1 MKTTVEEKDGVI
13 TVVFEGRMDTKSTPE
28 VEEDLK
34 PLFDSESQEIVID
47 CSNLE
52 YVASSGLRVLLSI
65 AIDSQSKGKH
75 VTIKGMNSF
84 VSNLFEMSGFTDY
97 YSRLWQ
103 PRPNIA

>member
-52 YVASSGLRVLLSI
+52 YVASSGLRVFLSI
-65 AIDSQSKGKH
+65 ALDTQSKGKH
-75 VTIKGMNSF
+75 VTIKGINSF
-84 VSNLFEMSGFTDY
+84 VSNLFEMSGFTD
-97 YSRLWQ
+97 LFDFE
-103 PRPNIA
+103 

>member
-52 YVASSGLRVLLSI
+52 YVASSGLRVFLSI

-75 VTIKGMNSF
+75 VTIKGINSF
-84 VSNLFEMSGFTDY
+84 VSNLFEMSGFTD
-97 YSRLWQ
+97 LFDFE
-103 PRPNIA
+103 

>member
-52 YVASSGLRVLLSI
+52 YVASSGLRVFLSI
-65 AIDSQSKGKH
+65 ALDSQSKGKH

-84 VSNLFEMSGFTDY
+84 VSNLFEMSGFTD
-97 YSRLWQ
+97 LFDFE
-103 PRPNIA
+103 

>member
-13 TVVFEGRMDTKSTPE
+13 TVGMDTKSTPE

-52 YVASSGLRVLLSI
+52 YVASSGLRVFLSI

-84 VSNLFEMSGFTDY
+84 VSNLFEMSGFTD
-97 YSRLWQ
+97 LFDFE
-103 PRPNIA
+103 

>member
-52 YVASSGLRVLLSI
+52 YVASSGLRVFLSI

-75 VTIKGMNSF
+75 VTIKGINSF
-84 VSNLFEMSGFTDY
+84 VSSLFEMSGFTD
-97 YSRLWQ
+97 LFDFE
-103 PRPNIA
+103 

>member
-13 TVVFEGRMDTKSTPE
+13 TVVFEGRMDTKSTPQ
-28 VEEDLK
+28 VEEALK
-34 PLFDSESQEIVID
+34 PLFDSESMEIVID

-52 YVASSGLRVLLSI
+52 YVASSGLRVFLSI

-84 VSNLFEMSGFTDY
+84 VSNLFEMSGFTD
-97 YSRLWQ
+97 LFDFE
-103 PRPNIA
+103 

>member
-84 VSNLFEMSGFTDY
+84 VSNLFEMSGFTD
-97 YSRLWQ
+97 LFDFEH
-103 PRPNIA
+103 

>member
-75 VTIKGMNSF
+75 VTIKRINSF
-84 VSNLFEMSGFTDY
+84 VSNLFEMSGFTD
-97 YSRLWQ
+97 LFDFE
-103 PRPNIA
+103 

>member
-75 VTIKGMNSF
+75 VTIKGINSF
-84 VSNLFEMSGFTDY
+84 VSNLFEMSGFTD
-97 YSRLWQ
+97 LFDFE
-103 PRPNIA
+103 

>member
-84 VSNLFEMSGFTDY
+84 VSNLFEMSGFTD
-97 YSRLWQ
+97 LFDFE
-103 PRPNIA
+103 

>member
-52 YVASSGLRVLLSI
+52 YVASSSAFSSALRSTPSRKASMSLSR
-65 AIDSQSKGKH
+65 
-75 VTIKGMNSF
+75 
-84 VSNLFEMSGFTDY
+84 E
-97 YSRLWQ
+97 
-103 PRPNIA
+103 

>member
-34 PLFDSESQEIVID
+34 PLFDSENQEIVID

-52 YVASSGLRVLLSI
+52 YVASSGLRVFLSI
-65 AIDSQSKGKH
+65 ALDTQSKGKH
-75 VTIKGMNSF
+75 VTIKGINSF
-84 VSNLFEMSGFTDY
+84 VSNLFEMSGFTD
-97 YSRLWQ
+97 LFDFE
-103 PRPNIA
+103 

>member
-1 MKTTVEEKDGVI
+1 MSDNIVRTTVEEKDGVI

-84 VSNLFEMSGFTDY
+84 VSNLFEMSGFTD
-97 YSRLWQ
+97 LFDFEH
-103 PRPNIA
+103 

>member
-52 YVASSGLRVLLSI
+52 YVASSGLRVFLSI

-84 VSNLFEMSGFTDY
+84 VSNLFEMSGFTD
-97 YSRLWQ
+97 LFDFE
-103 PRPNIA
+103 

>member
-52 YVASSGLRVLLSI
+52 YVASSGLRVFLSI
-65 AIDSQSKGKH
+65 ALDSQSKGKH
-75 VTIKGMNSF
+75 ATIKGMNSF
-84 VSNLFEMSGFTDY
+84 VSNLFEMSGFTD
-97 YSRLWQ
+97 LFDFE
-103 PRPNIA
+103 

>member
-52 YVASSGLRVLLSI
+52 YVASRGLRVLLSI

-84 VSNLFEMSGFTDY
+84 VSNLFEMSGFTD
-97 YSRLWQ
+97 LFDFE
-103 PRPNIA
+103 

>member
-34 PLFDSESQEIVID
+34 PLFDSENQEIVID

-84 VSNLFEMSGFTDY
+84 VSNLFEMSGFTD
-97 YSRLWQ
+97 LFDFE
-103 PRPNIA
+103 

>member
-52 YVASSGLRVLLSI
+52 YVASSGLRVFLSI

-84 VSNLFEMSGFTDY
+84 VSNLFEMSGFTD
-97 YSRLWQ
+97 LFDFEH
-103 PRPNIA
+103 

>member
-1 MKTTVEEKDGVI
+1 MKTTFEEKDGVI

-84 VSNLFEMSGFTDY
+84 VSNLFEMSGFTD
-97 YSRLWQ
+97 LFDFEH
-103 PRPNIA
+103 

>member
-13 TVVFEGRMDTKSTPE
+13 TVVFEGKMDTKSTPE

-52 YVASSGLRVLLSI
+52 YVASSGLRVFLSI

-75 VTIKGMNSF
+75 VTIKGINSF
-84 VSNLFEMSGFTDY
+84 VSNLFEMSGFTD
-97 YSRLWQ
+97 LFDFE
-103 PRPNIA
+103 

>member
-52 YVASSGLRVLLSI
+52 YVASSGLRVFLSI

-84 VSNLFEMSGFTDY
+84 VSNLFEMPGFTD
-97 YSRLWQ
+97 LFDFE
-103 PRPNIA
+103 

>member
-52 YVASSGLRVLLSI
+52 YVASSGLRVFLSI
-65 AIDSQSKGKH
+65 AIESQSKGKH

-84 VSNLFEMSGFTDY
+84 VSNLFEMSGFTD
-97 YSRLWQ
+97 LFDFE
-103 PRPNIA
+103 

>member
-13 TVVFEGRMDTKSTPE
+13 TVVFEGRMDTKSTPQ

-34 PLFDSESQEIVID
+34 SLFDSESQEIVID

-84 VSNLFEMSGFTDY
+84 VSNLFEMSGFTD
-97 YSRLWQ
+97 LFDFEH
-103 PRPNIA
+103 

>member
-52 YVASSGLRVLLSI
+52 YVASSGLRVFLSI
-65 AIDSQSKGKH
+65 ALDSQSKGKH
-75 VTIKGMNSF
+75 VTIKGINSF
-84 VSNLFEMSGFTDY
+84 VSNLFEMSGFTD
-97 YSRLWQ
+97 LFDFE
-103 PRPNIA
+103 

>member
-52 YVASSGLRVLLSI
+52 YVASSGLRVFLSI
-65 AIDSQSKGKH
+65 ALDTQSKGKH

-84 VSNLFEMSGFTDY
+84 VSNLFEMSGFTD
-97 YSRLWQ
+97 LFDFE
-103 PRPNIA
+103 